1 MCNSPHCLPA
11 HTHTRSCSPQ
21 PVVPLLRALCKVQ
34 FANNTRLSQLVTL
47 QWQAAVAVV
56 VLVVGEFECSLRHA
70 RSHTHTLPI
79 PLLLTRAPLTH
90 IGAKQPPTCQH
101 TLAWVSLSVYVY
113 MCVWGR
119 RRRLSDSLSVLVF
132 AAAAAH
138 NKKLTNKTQAWQLL
152 IIY

>member
-11 HTHTRSCSPQ
+11 HTHIRSCSPQ

-70 RSHTHTLPI
+70 RSHTHTHCL
-79 PLLLTRAPLTH
+79 
-90 IGAKQPPTCQH
+90 
-101 TLAWVSLSVYVY
+101 SLSCSRVPHSHILEPSSHPHASTLSHASHSLCT
-113 MCVWGR
+113 CVCVCEVG
-119 RRRLSDSLSVLVF
+119 
-132 AAAAAH
+132 AAACQTVCQFSSLQLQQRIT
-138 NKKLTNKTQAWQLL
+138 KSLQTKRKLGNC
-152 IIY
+152 